1 MLIPESCVADL
12 GVRLELYR
20 RIARLSPEEGVD
32 AFAAEMIDR
41 FGPLPA
47 EVENLLQTV
56 AIKHLCRASGAE
68 KVEAGPKG
76 AVVAFRDNR
85 FANPAGLVGFITD
98 QAGAA
103 RLRPD
108 HRMVLSRDWERP
120 VDRLAGLRRL
130 MQTLADIAAAA

>member
-1 MLIPESCVADL
+1 
-12 GVRLELYR
+12 
-20 RIARLSPEEGVD
+20 
-32 AFAAEMIDR
+32 MIDR

-85 FANPAGLVGFITD
+85 YANPAGLVGFITD
-98 QAGAA
+98 QAGTA

-120 VDRLAGLRRL
+120 ADRLAGLRRL